1 MPLMLGCQWPP
12 KEDKRTIRLSAVM
25 PLKQLYVPS
34 EFDAEVDLT
43 GNPFPS
49 RMWGND
55 YEGCCV
61 IAAQA
66 NSTRVL
72 EYIEQGHLVNITD
85 ADVHNEYR
93 KQSGGAD
100 NGLYMLDA
108 FNDWHKDGWKIT
120 NGKLNKAT
128 VKGCWSKFFP
138 PKDESQA
145 LNIYAFAKLDSID
158 ELRAAVYYLRGC
170 QIAVRLTDV
179 DMAQFRA
186 GEPWSLDGNTE
197 DYTGGHCVNVPAF
210 HKDGMLECWT
220 WKRRQ
225 GIDEDWFEA
234 RQYDV
239 YAVVD
244 NRNAFLENS
253 PVDCEKLNALLNEIK
268 NS

>member
-1 MPLMLGCQWPP
+1 MLKLGCQWPP
-12 KEDKRTIRLSAVM
+12 KEDKRTIRLSSIM

-34 EFDAEVDLT
+34 EFDAEIDLT
-43 GNPFPS
+43 SNPFPA

-66 NSTRVL
+66 NLTRVL

-85 ADVHNEYR
+85 KDVHNEYR

-100 NGLYMLDA
+100 SGLYMLDA
-108 FNDWHKDGWKIT
+108 FNDWHKDGWTIT

-128 VKGCWSKFFP
+128 TRGCWAKFFP
-138 PKDESQA
+138 PKDESQH
-145 LNIYAFAKLDSID
+145 LNLYAFAKLDSID
-158 ELRAAVYYLRGC
+158 ELRAAVYYLHGC

-186 GEPWSLDGNTE
+186 GEPWSLDDNNE
-197 DYTGGHCVNVPAF
+197 NYIGGHCVNVPAF

-220 WKRRQ
+220 WQRRQ
-225 GIDEDWFEA
+225 AIEPDWFEA
-234 RQYDV
+234 RQYDI

-244 NRNAFLENS
+244 NRNAFMENS
-253 PVDCEKLNALLNEIK
+253 PVDCEALNALLNEIK

>member
-12 KEDKRTIRLSAVM
+12 KTDTRTIKLSSVM

-34 EFDAEVDLT
+34 EFDAEVNLT
-43 GNPFPS
+43 GQPFPA

-66 NSTRVL
+66 NLTRVL
-72 EYIEQGHLVNITD
+72 EYIEQGKFINITD
-85 ADVHNEYR
+85 EDVHAEYR

-100 NGLYMLDA
+100 GGLYMLDA
-108 FNDWHKDGWKIT
+108 FNDWHKDGWEIT
-120 NGKLNKAT
+120 GGPLNKA
-128 VKGCWSKFFP
+128 KKRGCWAKFFP
-138 PKDESQA
+138 DPKQHLD
-145 LNIYAFAKLDSID
+145 IHAFAKLDSID
-158 ELRAAVYYLRGC
+158 ELRAAVYYLQGC
-170 QIAVRLTDV
+170 QIAVRLTDK

-186 GEPWSLDGNTE
+186 GEPWSLKGN
-197 DYTGGHCVNVPAF
+197 DSNYTGGHCVNVPAF
-210 HKDGMLECWT
+210 RNGMLECWT

-225 GIDEDWFEA
+225 LIEPDWFEA
-234 RQYDV
+234 RQYDI

-244 NRNAFLENS
+244 NRNNFLDNS
-253 PVDCEKLNALLNEIK
+253 PVDCEKLEALLLEIK